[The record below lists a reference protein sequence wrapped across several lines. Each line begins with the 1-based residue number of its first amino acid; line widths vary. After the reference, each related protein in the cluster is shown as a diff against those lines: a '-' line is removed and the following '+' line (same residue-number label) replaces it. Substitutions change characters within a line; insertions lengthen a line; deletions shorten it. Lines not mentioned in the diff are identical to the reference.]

1 MLLHIGKRNHT
12 RIYVYIISFA
22 TYFCNYSFSSKF
34 QLPALM
40 SLSI

>member
-1 MLLHIGKRNHT
+1 MLLHIGKRKHI
-12 RIYVYIISFA
+12 RIYVYIIRFA
-22 TYFCNYSFSSKF
+22 TYFNNYSCSSKF